1 MTNPLEGKSIVLGV
15 TGSIAAFKAVDLASK
30 LAQAGAR
37 VGVVLTPAAAEFVPP
52 LSFRGVTQGT
62 VIVDMWAAAEEH
74 IELARRADVVVV
86 APATATSIARLAQ
99 GLAEDMVSLTVLAT
113 RAPVLVCPAM
123 DSQMFEHPATQ
134 GNLIRVPLPALSEER
149 RKELVKVVHKL
160 AEEGR
165 IAVRHARTETMSKIK
180 KLEKVP
186 EDDKTR
192 AEKDVQKLTDEHIKQ
207 IDGLIHAKEAEIMEV

>member
-1 MTNPLEGKSIVLGV
+1 MSTIPELTKHARELMHKSVESTKREFSGIRSGKASTALLDTVRVDAYGNSMALNQV
-15 TGSIAAFKAVDLASK
+15 AMVAAPE
-30 LAQAGAR
+30 AR
-37 VGVVLTPAAAEFVPP
+37 MLTVQPF
-52 LSFRGVTQGT
+52 
-62 VIVDMWAAAEEH
+62 DK
-74 IELARRADVVVV
+74 
-86 APATATSIARLAQ
+86 
-99 GLAEDMVSLTVLAT
+99 GLAHAIEKAIRDAGLGLN
-113 RAPVLVCPAM
+113 
-123 DSQMFEHPATQ
+123 PATQ

-186 EDDKTR
+186 EDDKAR

-207 IDGLIHAKEAEIMEV
+207 IDGLIHSKEAEIMEV